1 MRRISKDVT
10 LALAHPLTLGRFSVI
25 NLGDRV
31 YTSTY
36 DWLIGG
42 LTRWASLPNITAP
55 NGLYFIEDSEAWQA
69 VSVGSM
75 RNIESHAAR
84 ARSTPSPS
92 LPAPV
97 AMSSLSRPR
106 QASRRGSC
114 HAVATVASSPNGRIL
129 HPHGPHWTSLPL
141 HHGIES
147 AWTHTHPWMGGD
159 PIALGD
165 CALLSNLHTATRL
178 DSL

>member
-1 MRRISKDVT
+1 MCSM
-10 LALAHPLTLGRFSVI
+10 G
-25 NLGDRV
+25 
-31 YTSTY
+31 
-36 DWLIGG
+36 
-42 LTRWASLPNITAP
+42 SLFHWKRCSQIQFITPSRAIQGFAQSHLFEVEQCPNITAP

-75 RNIESHAAR
+75 RNIESRAAR

-129 HPHGPHWTSLPL
+129 HPPWAALDLIALASWHCRF
-141 HHGIES
+141 
-147 AWTHTHPWMGGD
+147 AWTHTSMDG
-159 PIALGD
+159 
-165 CALLSNLHTATRL
+165 R
-178 DSL
+178 